1 MTKIINFKD
10 GIQKWELEE
19 IKKTFMD
26 GKLVIFPTETVY
38 GIGAN
43 ALDKTAVD
51 SIFVAKGRAQDNPLI
66 VHISNFSMLKDLVE
80 EPNEIEQKLIDAL
93 MPGPFTIILKKKKG
107 VIPDNVTCGLDTV
120 GIRFPENK
128 IIQSIIEYT
137 GLPIAA
143 PSANISSKP
152 SGTNIED
159 IKDEFDGK
167 VDIIVDGGETLIGLE
182 STVCKVIDGVPT
194 ILRPGFIT
202 KEDIEMVIGS
212 CNVSEFVMKE
222 AKGRVESPGMLYKHY
237 SPNTKC
243 ILVDKELMEEVSKK
257 YTNPIII
264 GSNEINRY
272 KYFDY
277 GDNLVNIAH
286 NIFKLLREADKLNG
300 EVILIEAVEPNGLGL
315 AIMNRLIRT
324 CEYNYIKRE
333 NENK

>member
-1 MTKIINFKD
+1 MNILTKD
-10 GIQKWELEE
+10 ELD
-19 IKKTFMD
+19 IAKKELD
-26 GKLVIFPTETVY
+26 NGGLVIFPTETVY
-38 GIGAN
+38 GLGAN
-43 ALDKTAVD
+43 ALESD
-51 SIFVAKGRAQDNPLI
+51 SVNKIFEAKNRASNNPLI
-66 VHISNFSMLKDLVE
+66 VHLKNKDE
-80 EPNEIEQKLIDAL
+80 ITKYAIINNEIEQKLIDTF
-93 MPGPFTIILKKKKG
+93 MPGPFTLILQKKDII
-107 VIPDNVTCGLDTV
+107 PNNVTCNLDTV
-120 GIRFPENK
+120 GIRIPIDEIAHNLLD
-128 IIQSIIEYT
+128 ILDY
-137 GLPIAA
+137 PIAA
-143 PSANISSKP
+143 PSANVSTKP
-152 SGTNIED
+152 SGTNIY
-159 IKDEFDGK
+159 
-167 VDIIVDGGETLIGLE
+167 DIIPEFQEKVSYIIDGGDSRIGLE